1 MVKKYNK
8 LTKEIRNIKVKFCL
22 LVLFFWALTFF
33 GSCKTET
40 GRETKSLSSDL
51 KKFKLVAEIKSN
63 PKSPFYINFI
73 DYPLQRD
80 SLPIGIF
87 DSGTG
92 GLTVLNAVIKMDRFD
107 NQTHE
112 KGSDGIPDFIA
123 EKFIY
128 LGDRA
133 NMPYGRYPREGK
145 TDFLQ
150 ELIIKDV
157 WFLLSDKYFLSPKEK
172 MPAGEKQPVK
182 AIVIA
187 CNTATAYGYELAQ
200 EVIQEWDLDLKTVGI
215 IDAGAK
221 QAVRSYDPKE
231 NDFIGVFA
239 TEGTCDSKGYVKALK
254 KHFRERSDPLR
265 VVQQPCFGL
274 AGAVD
279 GDRAYMAP
287 DQTRAR
293 GPEIYQGPRLGHPIY
308 PIDLTLW
315 DEYNFEKGNSLL
327 VENDIDGKVTKVE
340 INSIN
345 NYIKYYVTSLVEKA
359 RKEKAG
365 SIHSVIL
372 GCTHYPLFKQEFR
385 DHFLYLRSLND
396 KYKKTIPEN
405 LLIID
410 PAEAEA
416 ESLYLYLNEKDLF
429 AQNSNQESRFFLSF
443 PNPRFKG
450 NRVNSNGEFPL
461 SYKYGR
467 FINRSSLYVK
477 RIPLIPDMISADL
490 KTSLK
495 RNIPDVYG
503 LLFNQDQ

>member
-1 MVKKYNK
+1 MRNK
-8 LTKEIRNIKVKFCL
+8 KVKFCL
-22 LVLFFWALTFF
+22 LLFFFGALTFF
-33 GSCKTET
+33 GSCQNET
-40 GRETKSLSSDL
+40 GRKAKTLSSEL

-63 PKSPFYINFI
+63 PKSPFYLNFN

-157 WFLLSDKYFLSPKEK
+157 WFLLSDKYFLSSKEII
-172 MPAGEKQPVK
+172 PSGEKQPVK

-187 CNTATAYGYELAQ
+187 CNTATAYGHELTQ
-200 EVIQEWDLDLKTVGI
+200 DVIQEWDLDLKIIGI

-231 NDFIGVFA
+231 NDFIGIFA
-239 TEGTCDSKGYVKALK
+239 TEGTCDSKGYIRALK
-254 KHFRERSDPLR
+254 KHYREGSDQLK

-274 AGAVD
+274 AAAVD
-279 GDRAYMAP
+279 GDRAYVAP
-287 DQTRAR
+287 DQIKVR
-293 GPEIYQGPRLGHPIY
+293 GPEYYQGPRLGHPSY

-315 DEYNFEKGNSLL
+315 KEYNFEKGSSLL
-327 VENDIDGKVTKVE
+327 VENDADGKMIKVE

-385 DHFLYLRSLND
+385 DHFFYLRSLD
-396 KYKKTIPEN
+396 DRYKEIIPED

-416 ESLYLYLNEKDLF
+416 ESLYLYLKEKDLF
-429 AQNSNQESRFFLSF
+429 AQNNNKESRFFLSL
-443 PNPRFKG
+443 PNSCFKG
-450 NRVNSNGEFPL
+450 NRINSNGEFPL

-477 RIPLIPDMISADL
+477 RIPLIPEMISTDL
-490 KTSLK
+490 EESLK
-495 RNIPDVYG
+495 KNIPDVYE
-503 LLFNQDQ
+503 LLFSLDR